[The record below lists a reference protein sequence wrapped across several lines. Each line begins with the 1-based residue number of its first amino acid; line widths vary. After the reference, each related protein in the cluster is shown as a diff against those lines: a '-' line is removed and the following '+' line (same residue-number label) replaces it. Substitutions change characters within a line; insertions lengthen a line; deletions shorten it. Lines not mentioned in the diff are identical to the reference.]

1 MYDPLK
7 SRFTPAFHEF
17 GTDSYWQAVTP
28 FPDTNA
34 CALPTTAEVVVI
46 GAGYTGLNAAIEIA
60 EQQQREVLLIDAGGI
75 GAGASSRNAGFLL
88 PGTGRLGYADYHG
101 RFGEAVANAVQNEFA
116 ESIAHVQNMAAD
128 SEWPCELLQ
137 GRYLRLAHNAKAA
150 KLLASQQPGYAKTLL
165 QAEWLS
171 AAQQHEQLPGIC
183 WQHGGLALSPAAA
196 INPRALVATCLT
208 RAQKAGV
215 KIATG
220 HPVTH
225 WQRQNGKHLLT
236 AGEQTVTCE
245 QVLVCGNGYLA
256 KQPFADLRA
265 RQFPVLSSI
274 IVSRP
279 LNVSEQQYV
288 GLQVNDLV
296 MDTRLLKYYYRLL
309 PDGRILF
316 GGRGAVTGKNASSEQ
331 EKQRLLAAMQNT
343 FPTLTDLHA
352 DYFWS
357 GWISVALDAMPRV
370 YSPSPGVFTSA
381 GYCGAGVAFAS
392 LAGKRLAELS
402 AGKALPELPFY
413 QSGLPKYP
421 FAPARRLALRALYRW
436 QRLGKAK

>member
-7 SRFTPAFHEF
+7 SRLIPAYHEF
-17 GTDSYWQAVTP
+17 GSDSYWSAVTP

-34 CALPTTAEVVVI
+34 CALPNSAEVVVI

-60 EQQQREVLLIDAGGI
+60 EHQQREVLLIDAGGI

-88 PGTGRLGYADYHG
+88 PGTGRLGYADYQT
-101 RFGEAVANAVQNEFA
+101 RFGEQVANAVQNEFA
-116 ESIAHVQNMAAD
+116 ESIDHVQNMVAA
-128 SEWPCELLQ
+128 SEWPCELLH
-137 GRYLRLAHNAKAA
+137 GRYLRLAHNKKAA
-150 KLLASQQPGYAKTLL
+150 KVLASQQPSYANTLL
-165 QAEWLS
+165 RAEWLS
-171 AAQQHEQLPGIC
+171 PAQQHEQLPGIF

-196 INPRALVATCLT
+196 INPRALVATYLT

-215 KIATG
+215 KISTG

-236 AGEQTVTCE
+236 AGDQTVSCD
-245 QVLVCGNGYLA
+245 QVLVCANGYLP
-256 KQPFADLRA
+256 KQPFVDLST

-274 IVSRP
+274 LVSRP

-316 GGRGAVTGKNASSEQ
+316 GGRGAVTGKNANAVR
-331 EKQRLLAAMQNT
+331 EKERLLKAMQTT

-370 YSPSPGVFTSA
+370 YSPASGVFASA
-381 GYCGAGVAFAS
+381 GYCGAGVAFSS

-413 QSGLPKYP
+413 QSELPKYP
-421 FAPARRLALRALYRW
+421 FAPARRLALRAMYRW
-436 QRLGKAK
+436 QRMLKAK